1 VFSGKGDGA
10 MFITL
15 PWVTKQIKEK
25 LGFVP
30 FPGTLNLK
38 LTENSRKTREVLDR
52 SSGIEILPALGYRNG
67 RFFRAKLRGLD
78 CAIVVPDVLGYP
90 KDIIEV
96 IASENLRR
104 LLQLTDGSKVEVQVL
119 I

>member
-1 VFSGKGDGA
+1 VFSGKGEGT

-25 LGFVP
+25 LGFEP

-52 SSGIEILPALGYRNG
+52 SSGIEILPALDYRRG
-67 RFFRAKLRGLD
+67 KLFRAKLKKFD
-78 CAIVVPDVLGYP
+78 CAIVVPDVLDYP
-90 KDIIEV
+90 REIIEV

-104 LLQLTDGSKVEVQVL
+104 RLQLTDGSKVEVQVL

>member
-1 VFSGKGDGA
+1 MFSGKGEGA

-15 PWVTKQIKEK
+15 PWVAKQIKEK

-52 SSGIEILPALGYRNG
+52 SSGIEILPAFGYRNG
-67 RFFRAKLRGLD
+67 RFFRAKLKRLD
-78 CAIVVPDVLGYP
+78 CAIVVPDVLDYP
-90 KDIIEV
+90 KDLIEIIS
-96 IASENLRR
+96 SENLRR

>member
-1 VFSGKGDGA
+1 MFSGKGEGT

-25 LGFVP
+25 LGYEP

-38 LTENSRKTREVLDR
+38 LTENSRKNKEVLDKSR
-52 SSGIEILPALGYRNG
+52 GIEILPALSYCRG
-67 RFFRAKLRGLD
+67 RLFRAKLRKLD
-78 CAIVVPDVLGYP
+78 CAIVVPDILNYP
-90 KDIIEV
+90 KDIVEI
-96 IASENLRR
+96 IASENLRQK
-104 LLQLTDGSKVEVQVL
+104 LQLIDGGKVEVQVL

>member
-1 VFSGKGDGA
+1 MFSGKGEGTIL
-10 MFITL
+10 ITL
-15 PWVTKQIKEK
+15 PWVTKQIKGK
-25 LGFVP
+25 LGFSP

-38 LTENSRKTREVLDR
+38 LTKNSMKAREVLDR
-52 SSGIEILPALGYRNG
+52 SSGIEILPALGYRRG
-67 RFFRAKLRGLD
+67 RLFRAKLRKVD
-78 CAIVVPDVLGYP
+78 CAIVVPDVMNYP

-104 LLQLTDGSKVEVQVL
+104 RFQLTDGSKVEVQVL